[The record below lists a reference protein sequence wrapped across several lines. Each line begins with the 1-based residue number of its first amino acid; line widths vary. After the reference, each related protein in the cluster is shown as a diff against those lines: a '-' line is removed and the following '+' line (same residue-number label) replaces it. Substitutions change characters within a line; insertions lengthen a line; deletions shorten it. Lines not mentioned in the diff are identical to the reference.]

1 MRFRATIEL
10 NGRTATGIHV
20 PDEVVEA
27 LGAGKRPAVQ
37 VTIGAHTY
45 ASTIASRGGR
55 FLLPVSGENREL
67 AGVAAGD
74 VVDVD
79 LVVDALPRELEIP
92 GDFAQALAADAQA
105 KTFFDGLSFS
115 QRRWF
120 VDGIEQAVKPETRQ
134 RRIDAAVSR
143 LREGRGQR

>member
-10 NGRTATGIHV
+10 HGKTATGIRV
-20 PDEVVEA
+20 PDEIVEA
-27 LGAGKRPAVQ
+27 LGAGKRPAVR

-45 ASTIASRGGR
+45 PSTIASRGGR
-55 FLLPVSGENREL
+55 FLIGVSAENREL

-79 LVVDALPRELEIP
+79 LALDASPRELVVP
-92 GDFAQALAADAQA
+92 GDFAQALAAEPQA
-105 KTFFDGLSFS
+105 KAFFDGLSFS

-120 VDGIEQAVKPETRQ
+120 VDGITQAKKPETRE

-143 LREGRGQR
+143 LRDGRGQR

>member
-1 MRFRATIEL
+1 MIEL
-10 NGRTATGIHV
+10 HGKTATGIQV
-20 PDEVVEA
+20 PDEIVEA
-27 LGAGKRPAVQ
+27 LGAGKRPAVR

-45 ASTIASRGGR
+45 PSTIASRGGR
-55 FLLPVSGENREL
+55 FLIGVSAENREL

-79 LVVDALPRELEIP
+79 LALDASPRELVVP
-92 GDFAQALAADAQA
+92 GDFAQALAAEPQA
-105 KTFFDGLSFS
+105 KAFFDGLSFS

-120 VDGIEQAVKPETRQ
+120 VDGITQAKKPETRE

-143 LREGRGQR
+143 LRDGRGQR

>member
-10 NGRTATGIHV
+10 HGKTATGIQV
-20 PDEVVEA
+20 PDEIVEA
-27 LGAGKRPAVQ
+27 LGAGKRPAVR

-45 ASTIASRGGR
+45 PSTIASRGGR
-55 FLLPVSGENREL
+55 FLIGVSAENREL

-79 LVVDALPRELEIP
+79 LALDASPRELVVP
-92 GDFAQALAADAQA
+92 GDFAQALAAEPQA
-105 KTFFDGLSFS
+105 KAFFDGLSFS

-120 VDGIEQAVKPETRQ
+120 VDGITQAKKPETRE

-143 LREGRGQR
+143 LRDGRGQR